1 MRLEYEKDDHQEH
14 LYIFMNCNRSLFC
27 FMVYS
32 YAAIDHRKVKKK
44 ETKNKEK
51 DMGLFKIN
59 NIMCFHWLS

>member
-1 MRLEYEKDDHQEH
+1 
-14 LYIFMNCNRSLFC
+14 MNCNRSLFC